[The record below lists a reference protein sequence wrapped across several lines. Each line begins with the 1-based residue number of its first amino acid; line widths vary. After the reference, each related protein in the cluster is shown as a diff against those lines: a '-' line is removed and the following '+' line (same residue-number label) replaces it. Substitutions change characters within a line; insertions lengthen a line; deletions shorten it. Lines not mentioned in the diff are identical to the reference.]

1 MTNARPFGESTAP
14 LSVQFRGKFSEKFY
28 NHSNRPSQFQS
39 EMSENSES
47 EKQKSSTDEEETE
60 MSTDEDDDSEDDD
73 LDAGREEEDDAG
85 GLFVSSDVV
94 NAAALDVAKRAR
106 QAHVMTPAGNY
117 AAMRYTGDVFSV
129 GKWNPW
135 DVVNPMGVHP
145 HDPEKSIFAYD
156 LSKLE
161 DTVEAKPWTA
171 PGADITQWF
180 NYGFTEHTWEK
191 YRKKMLKVIKDK
203 NFEKEISVFVDTQ
216 SK

>member
-1 MTNARPFGESTAP
+1 
-14 LSVQFRGKFSEKFY
+14 
-28 NHSNRPSQFQS
+28 
-39 EMSENSES
+39 MSEDSDS
-47 EKQKSSTDEEETE
+47 DKQKSSTDEEETE
-60 MSTDEDDDSEDDD
+60 MSTDDVDDSEDD
-73 LDAGREEEDDAG
+73 LNTGREEEDDGG

-94 NAAALDVAKRAR
+94 HAAALDVAKRTR
-106 QAHVMTPAGNY
+106 QAHVMTPEGNY
-117 AAMRYTGDVFSV
+117 AARRYTGDVFSV
-129 GKWNPW
+129 GQRNPW
-135 DVVNPMGVHP
+135 ELLNPMGVHP

-171 PGADITQWF
+171 PDADITQWF